1 METVKIVNYIEKRI
15 KDCRA
20 HKYEIKELSHTDI
33 VTIGDDEYVLD
44 IKYTKLGT
52 KAKGL
57 DYNTGGRDLVIRG
70 KRITDESLK
79 ESEDE

>member
-33 VTIGDDEYVLD
+33 VTIGDDEYVLPESWLN
-44 IKYTKLGT
+44 KLEN
-52 KAKGL
+52 AKC
-57 DYNTGGRDLVIRG
+57 TH
-70 KRITDESLK
+70 
-79 ESEDE
+79 